1 MIRIYAQH
9 TQNDDLHNNR
19 DFMTSENTVASPA
32 CSRPTLQI
40 MRVSHYSVLV
50 RDYTLDRVLADDSVD
65 PSDVG
70 RCSSVDCRS
79 PLGRTTSERAPT
91 HYSVQKPASLVVAG
105 QWTARVTLQQRNTQ
119 HTVQSSGQ
127 RISTK
132 GRIAAPPMPL
142 LTGDSVQ
149 SQLYTCT
156 VPPESTPPIGI
167 SIGLAVL
174 ASSPHHE
181 VSLLQSKHIL

>member
-9 TQNDDLHNNR
+9 TQNDDLHSNR

-91 HYSVQKPASLVVAG
+91 HYSVQEPASVVVAG

-119 HTVQSSGQ
+119 HTVQTSGQ

-132 GRIAAPPMPL
+132 GRTAAPPPKCPFSL
-142 LTGDSVQ
+142 GFGPITTLHVHG
-149 SQLYTCT
+149 
-156 VPPESTPPIGI
+156 STRVYAANRHLDRFIRF
-167 SIGLAVL
+167 
-174 ASSPHHE
+174 
-181 VSLLQSKHIL
+181 SL